1 MRLRV
6 KGLKCILALLESNKK
21 MISSI
26 FIKKTHAA
34 LINHIISIFFFIAL
48 TIASLYL

>member
-6 KGLKCILALLESNKK
+6 KGLKCILALLESNNK

-26 FIKKTHAA
+26 FISKKHT
-34 LINHIISIFFFIAL
+34 LNHIIAIFFFIAL